1 MLAPLRGSDH
11 LIPSAARDQALE
23 FDALFSEL
31 FEREFPRLFRYLDRL
46 SGEPD
51 LAADLA
57 QEAFVRLNDRA
68 EMPDHPPLWLIT
80 VALNLFRNV
89 KTTRSR
95 RRRLLTATR
104 LEATLADSPP
114 NPAESVQAE
123 ETRAQVRHV
132 IDQLEDRDRQLL
144 LLRAEGYSYRDMA
157 TVLGLN
163 ENSVGTLLARAKRAF
178 REAYQEDPNAS

>member
-1 MLAPLRGSDH
+1 MAPLRGSDH
-11 LIPSAARDQALE
+11 LIPRAARDQALE

>member
-1 MLAPLRGSDH
+1 V
-11 LIPSAARDQALE
+11 ALE

-31 FEREFPRLFRYLDRL
+31 FKREFPRLFRYLDRL

-57 QEAFVRLNDRA
+57 QEAFVRLNDRG
-68 EMPDHPPLWLIT
+68 ELPDHPPLWLIT

-95 RRRLLTATR
+95 RRRLFTATQVD
-104 LEATLADSPP
+104 ATLADPSPD
-114 NPAESVQAE
+114 PAENVQAE
-123 ETRAQVRHV
+123 ETRAQVRRA
-132 IDQLEDRDRQLL
+132 IDRLDDRDRQLL

-178 REAYQEDPNAS
+178 REAYGEDVHAS

>member
-1 MLAPLRGSDH
+1 M
-11 LIPSAARDQALE
+11 ALE

-31 FEREFPRLFRYLDRL
+31 FEREFPRLSRYLDRL

-57 QEAFVRLNDRA
+57 QEAFVRLNDRG
-68 EMPDHPPLWLIT
+68 EMPDHPPVWLIT

-95 RRRLLTATR
+95 RRRLFTATQVD
-104 LEATLADSPP
+104 ATLADPSPD
-114 NPAESVQAE
+114 PAENVQAE
-123 ETRAQVRHV
+123 ETRAQVRRA
-132 IDQLEDRDRQLL
+132 IDRLDDRDRQLL

-178 REAYQEDPNAS
+178 REAYGEDVHAS

>member
-1 MLAPLRGSDH
+1 VV
-11 LIPSAARDQALE
+11 ALE

-57 QEAFVRLNDRA
+57 QEAFVRLNDRG
-68 EMPDHPPLWLIT
+68 ELPDHPPLWLIT

-95 RRRLLTATR
+95 RRRLFTATQVD
-104 LEATLADSPP
+104 ATLADPSPD
-114 NPAESVQAE
+114 PAETVQAE
-123 ETRAQVRHV
+123 ETRAQVRRA
-132 IDQLEDRDRQLL
+132 IDRLEDRDRQLL

-157 TVLGLN
+157 SVLGLN

-178 REAYQEDPNAS
+178 REAYGEDVHAS

>member
-1 MLAPLRGSDH
+1 M
-11 LIPSAARDQALE
+11 ALE

-31 FEREFPRLFRYLDRL
+31 FKREFPRLFRYLDRL

-57 QEAFVRLNDRA
+57 QEAFVRLNDRG
-68 EMPDHPPLWLIT
+68 ELPDHPPLWLIT

-95 RRRLLTATR
+95 RRRLFTATQVD
-104 LEATLADSPP
+104 ATLADPSPD
-114 NPAESVQAE
+114 PAENVQAE
-123 ETRAQVRHV
+123 ETRAQVRRA
-132 IDQLEDRDRQLL
+132 IDRLDDRDRQLL

-178 REAYQEDPNAS
+178 REAYGEDVHAS

>member
-1 MLAPLRGSDH
+1 M
-11 LIPSAARDQALE
+11 ALE

-31 FEREFPRLFRYLDRL
+31 FEREFPHLFRYLDRL

-51 LAADLA
+51 LAADLV
-57 QEAFVRLNDRA
+57 QEAFVRLADRG
-68 EMPDHPPLWLIT
+68 EMPDRPALWLVT

-104 LEATLADSPP
+104 VEATLADSPP
-114 NPAESVQAE
+114 NPAERVQAE
-123 ETRAQVRHV
+123 ETRAQVRRA
-132 IDQLEDRDRQLL
+132 IDRLEDRDRQLL

-157 TVLGLN
+157 SVLGLN

-178 REAYQEDPNAS
+178 REAYQEDPHAS

>member
-1 MLAPLRGSDH
+1 M
-11 LIPSAARDQALE
+11 ALE
-23 FDALFSEL
+23 FDALFLEL

-57 QEAFVRLNDRA
+57 QEAFVRLNDRG

-95 RRRLLTATR
+95 RRRLFTATQVD
-104 LEATLADSPP
+104 ATLADPSPD
-114 NPAESVQAE
+114 PAENVQAE
-123 ETRAQVRHV
+123 ETRAQVRRA
-132 IDQLEDRDRQLL
+132 IDRLDDRDRQLL

-178 REAYQEDPNAS
+178 REAYGENVHAS

>member
-1 MLAPLRGSDH
+1 MAPLRGSDH

>member
-1 MLAPLRGSDH
+1 MV
-11 LIPSAARDQALE
+11 ALE

-57 QEAFVRLNDRA
+57 QEAFVRLNDRR

-95 RRRLLTATR
+95 RRRLFTATQVD
-104 LEATLADSPP
+104 ATLADPSPD
-114 NPAESVQAE
+114 PAENVQAE
-123 ETRAQVRHV
+123 ETRAQVRRA
-132 IDQLEDRDRQLL
+132 IDRLDDRDRQLL

-157 TVLGLN
+157 SVLGLN

-178 REAYQEDPNAS
+178 REAYGEDAHAS

>member
-1 MLAPLRGSDH
+1 M
-11 LIPSAARDQALE
+11 ALE
-23 FDALFSEL
+23 FDALFLEL

-57 QEAFVRLNDRA
+57 QEAFVRLNDRG
-68 EMPDHPPLWLIT
+68 EMPDHPPVWLIT

-95 RRRLLTATR
+95 RRRLFTATQVD
-104 LEATLADSPP
+104 ATLADPSPD
-114 NPAESVQAE
+114 PAETVQAE
-123 ETRAQVRHV
+123 ETRAQVRRA
-132 IDQLEDRDRQLL
+132 IDRLDDRDRQLL

-157 TVLGLN
+157 SVLGLN

-178 REAYQEDPNAS
+178 REAYGEDVHAS

>member
-1 MLAPLRGSDH
+1 M
-11 LIPSAARDQALE
+11 ALE

-57 QEAFVRLNDRA
+57 QEAFVRLNDRG
-68 EMPDHPPLWLIT
+68 ELPDHPPLWLIT

-95 RRRLLTATR
+95 RRRLFTATQVD
-104 LEATLADSPP
+104 ATLADPSPD
-114 NPAESVQAE
+114 PAENVQAE
-123 ETRAQVRHV
+123 ETRAQVRRA
-132 IDQLEDRDRQLL
+132 IDRLDDRDRQLL

-157 TVLGLN
+157 SVLGLN

-178 REAYQEDPNAS
+178 REAYGEDVHAS

>member
-1 MLAPLRGSDH
+1 VV
-11 LIPSAARDQALE
+11 ALE

-31 FEREFPRLFRYLDRL
+31 FEREFSRLFRYLDRL

-57 QEAFVRLNDRA
+57 QEAFVRLNDRG

-95 RRRLLTATR
+95 RGRLLTATR
-104 LEATLADSPP
+104 VDATLADPP
-114 NPAESVQAE
+114 PDPAESVQAE
-123 ETRAQVRHV
+123 ETRAQVRRA
-132 IDQLEDRDRQLL
+132 IDRLEDRDRQLL

-178 REAYQEDPNAS
+178 REAYEDDSHAP

>member
-1 MLAPLRGSDH
+1 V
-11 LIPSAARDQALE
+11 ALE

-31 FEREFPRLFRYLDRL
+31 FKREFPRLFRYLDRL

-57 QEAFVRLNDRA
+57 QEAFVRLNDRG
-68 EMPDHPPLWLIT
+68 EMPDHPPVWLIT

-95 RRRLLTATR
+95 RRRLFTATQVD
-104 LEATLADSPP
+104 ATLADPSPD
-114 NPAESVQAE
+114 PAENVQAE
-123 ETRAQVRHV
+123 ETRAQVRRA
-132 IDQLEDRDRQLL
+132 IDRLDDRDRQLL

-178 REAYQEDPNAS
+178 REAYGEDVHAS

>member
-1 MLAPLRGSDH
+1 
-11 LIPSAARDQALE
+11 AARDQALE

>member
-1 MLAPLRGSDH
+1 M
-11 LIPSAARDQALE
+11 ALE

-51 LAADLA
+51 LAADLV
-57 QEAFVRLNDRA
+57 QEAFVRLNDRG
-68 EMPDHPPLWLIT
+68 EMPDRPALWLVT

-104 LEATLADSPP
+104 VEATLADSPP
-114 NPAESVQAE
+114 NPAERVQAE
-123 ETRAQVRHV
+123 ETRAQVRHA
-132 IDQLEDRDRQLL
+132 IDRLEDRDRQLL

-157 TVLGLN
+157 SVLGLN

-178 REAYQEDPNAS
+178 REAYQEDPHAS